1 MICILNHFDDF
12 TCIHHSS
19 CDNCSTYIYI
29 LYTNIHDIALEL
41 GKKHVEGRRQGDFMD
56 TSLVS

>member
-1 MICILNHFDDF
+1 MTLLASIILVA
-12 TCIHHSS
+12 TIVVP
-19 CDNCSTYIYI
+19 IYI

>member
-1 MICILNHFDDF
+1 MILPASIILVA
-12 TCIHHSS
+12 TIVVP
-19 CDNCSTYIYI
+19 I
-29 LYTNIHDIALEL
+29 YTNIHDIALEL